1 MSKNPKLKEGALAN
15 IWECKLDFNSG
26 NGYYFHKG
34 ENRGIWTAP
43 EGCTVED
50 GAVWGEQYQIA
61 YQQMYQWKVAQQQQQ
76 QQQQQQDA
84 EAVAK
89 QRQWAEYWQK
99 LTPEQQQYYVQQQ
112 QAQQQSQ

>member
-26 NGYYFHKG
+26 NVYYFHKG

-76 QQQQQQDA
+76 QQQQQDA